1 MIPRSR
7 PFVILALASLIS
19 IISFSLLPLQAEE
32 LTGSG
37 SLIPTENIVK
47 GKQTALQIANTS
59 SDDGLDVYLVDGD
72 VRHGNQNTNN
82 ANLTTTQRGAR
93 IIKTQ
98 RLRIAGNRISEAT
111 LRFFVNGTLRNS
123 PLIAVGRSN
132 LISQYFYRR
141 SSCEGAGEFTIG
153 WSAVGAE
160 SECKNF
166 NYRPSGSDPEYLGP
180 GIRSRHKIKRQMK
193 RRNKNNEF
201 KIDFQNYI
209 DAAAGASLHY
219 YSSAVDPI
227 TGYWGVA
234 LSEKPMSGNPV
245 EGRSVA
251 EESQRLISETRRKA
265 IEICGEQGGEA
276 CEIVR
281 EDHWRSNVPDNLPEL
296 KQTNLWLRCRN
307 RDYYKISGV
316 EVEQMSQSLAE
327 LETEASAD
335 QSCTF
340 SVRAFYDLIISPLD
354 NERTLVHTGITEQGY
369 VIDALVGSVRIT
381 LPGDPE
387 ITEAIDLRTGDRFF
401 FDSLLDSFEKQPKES
416 IPNSERQDAA
426 SYPIVKTFLD
436 KSKWPTELGPEI
448 EAYQN
453 ALQEQFLPPIS
464 SESLNVTVN
473 GKDYQLWKAAVNLA
487 NSNTAFSLVRDCN
500 VTGESS
506 FRNFAQEQRA
516 ALVMGGIFSRQNRCE
531 PTNFPLYSE
540 GRLVS
545 GSAQDWTQGTVF
557 SISAEPGGGLTSD
570 MRTYNAKGAYP
581 WSSNE
586 PQWGNYL
593 FAVTSGPRLVANGQ
607 VVYSRQA
614 ARDQGHGDRFVIDES
629 SRTRRAALCLS
640 RDKKTFY
647 YVLPQTPDALD
658 LREFS
663 NVLRDSSVGCWDA
676 VNLDGGAGP
685 ALAVDGDVKLPPGR
699 QQPYLMVVYYTENA
713 PSQVRNAWGFR

>member
-1 MIPRSR
+1 MSPRNR
-7 PFVILALASLIS
+7 QFIVLILASLVSVIS
-19 IISFSLLPLQAEE
+19 LSLLPIQAQE
-32 LTGSG
+32 LA
-37 SLIPTENIVK
+37 IPNIHIPASKITENL
-47 GKQTALQIANTS
+47 QYALQVS
-59 SDDGLDVYLVDGD
+59 KSDDGLNVNELGGD
-72 VRHGNQNTNN
+72 VRHGSQNTNN
-82 ANLTTTQRGAR
+82 VNLTTTQKGTR

-98 RLRIAGNRISEAT
+98 RLRIAGDRTSEAT
-111 LRFFVNGTLRNS
+111 LSFFINGVLHSS

-153 WSAVGAE
+153 WSAIGAAD
-160 SECKNF
+160 ECKSF
-166 NYRPSGSDPEYLGP
+166 NYRPSRPEYFGP
-180 GIRSRHKIKRQMK
+180 GERSRQQTKWQIKHRDK
-193 RRNKNNEF
+193 DNKF
-201 KIDFQNYI
+201 KVDFQNYI

-316 EVEQMSQSLAE
+316 EVEQMRQSLAE

-335 QSCTF
+335 QSCAL

-354 NERTLVHTGITEQGY
+354 DERTLIHTGITEQGY
-369 VIDALVGSVRIT
+369 VIDALVGSARIT
-381 LPGDPE
+381 LPSDPE
-387 ITEAIDLRTGDRFF
+387 ITESIDLNAGDRFF
-401 FDSLLDSFEKQPKES
+401 FDSLLDSFEKQPKGS

-436 KSKWPTELGPEI
+436 KDKWPAELGPEI
-448 EAYQN
+448 EAYQS

-473 GKDYQLWKAAVNLA
+473 GKDYQLWKAAVNLE
-487 NSNTAFSLVRDCN
+487 NPNTVFSLVRDCG

-506 FRNFAQEQRA
+506 FRNFAQGQNT
-516 ALVMGGIFSRQNRCE
+516 ALVMGGIFSRQNRCD

-557 SISAEPGGGLTSD
+557 SISARSGGGVTAD
-570 MRTYNAKGAYP
+570 MQTYNAKGAYP

-586 PQWGNYL
+586 PQWGDYL

-607 VVYSRQA
+607 ATYSRQA

-640 RDKKTFY
+640 RDKKSFY
-647 YVLPQTPDALD
+647 YVLSQTPDALD

-699 QQPYLMVVYYTENA
+699 QQPYLMVVYYIEDA